1 MALTIKLTK
10 DKTTPGT
17 VRFSEAGQED
27 HPINIYLSKARA
39 KELGDPEAITIT
51 IEKA

>member
-1 MALTIKLTK
+1 MSIKIKLTK

-17 VRFSEAGQED
+17 VRYNETGHED
-27 HPINIYLSKARA
+27 HPINIYLSKSRA
-39 KELGDPEAITIT
+39 KDLGDPDAITVT

>member
-1 MALTIKLTK
+1 MPIKIKLTK

-17 VRFSEAGQED
+17 VRYNEVGQED

-39 KELGDPEAITIT
+39 RDLGDPDAISIT